1 MSFKEISLDV
11 ADALRHL
18 TQWTS
23 ALAWEDVPE
32 DVRERAALIF
42 SDDFAAMVAARNEPE
57 LLSFR
62 EGVSRSSGRS
72 EATIFDGNAYRH
84 DRYSA
89 ALYNGTAADWCEL
102 DGGYRKA
109 VCHAA
114 LYCIPALLAESEAT
128 NASVRDMLLALVV
141 GYETVSRVARA
152 FSFPGLVLQP
162 HGGLATIGSAA
173 TVAKLRNFS
182 ASSATAAICT
192 GATLVIPG
200 PFGHAVEG
208 ALIRN
213 VWPGICAQNGIRAAD
228 FVSIGISGGPESLSD
243 VFCSIFGATASS
255 APLSD
260 NLGQEW
266 AMRDAY
272 HKMHACCQYAHSTV
286 EAVLSAIDAPLDPN
300 TVKKIEVATHWK
312 ARKLDNAQ
320 PKTTLAAKF
329 SIQHI
334 AAATLTFGH
343 AGAEAFHSDTLLR
356 SDLTQ
361 LRDRVVIVAHEP
373 EQPEPNDRPSRVS
386 ITMSDGRTITA
397 ECLSAPGGS
406 DRPFPPDVIMSK
418 ALAIIDE
425 AYPNFNPILRKLI
438 KLDEKTLMGSWSDIV
453 ANYCIPTQ

>member
-1 MSFKEISLDV
+1 
-11 ADALRHL
+11 
-18 TQWTS
+18 
-23 ALAWEDVPE
+23 
-32 DVRERAALIF
+32 
-42 SDDFAAMVAARNEPE
+42 
-57 LLSFR
+57 
-62 EGVSRSSGRS
+62 
-72 EATIFDGNAYRH
+72 
-84 DRYSA
+84 
-89 ALYNGTAADWCEL
+89 
-102 DGGYRKA
+102 
-109 VCHAA
+109 
-114 LYCIPALLAESEAT
+114 
-128 NASVRDMLLALVV
+128 
-141 GYETVSRVARA
+141 
-152 FSFPGLVLQP
+152 
-162 HGGLATIGSAA
+162 
-173 TVAKLRNFS
+173 
-182 ASSATAAICT
+182 
-192 GATLVIPG
+192 
-200 PFGHAVEG
+200 
-208 ALIRN
+208 
-213 VWPGICAQNGIRAAD
+213 
-228 FVSIGISGGPESLSD
+228 
-243 VFCSIFGATASS
+243 
-255 APLSD
+255 
-260 NLGQEW
+260 
-266 AMRDAY
+266 MRDAY

-286 EAVLSAIDAPLDPN
+286 EAGLSAIDAPLDPN